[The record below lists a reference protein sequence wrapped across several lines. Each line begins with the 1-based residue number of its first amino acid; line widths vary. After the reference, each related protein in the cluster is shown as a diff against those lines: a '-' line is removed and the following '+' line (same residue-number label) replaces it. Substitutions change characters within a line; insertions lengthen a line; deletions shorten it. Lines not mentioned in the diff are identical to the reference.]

1 MMTSSEKPEDVLMT
15 HLEVATWR
23 LFSRVADP
31 HLALTPRSRSG
42 CLEPGAGVG
51 EAAAVTR
58 VRPGPDLEP
67 DLATA
72 LFCSI
77 LLMTA
82 SHLPGF
88 LARGVLARTFS
99 SFSVSMAWTWT
110 VTVAHTAVNE
120 ISRYCQSVRIKHTF
134 KKLFKSIKTQ
144 CETVDT

>member
-1 MMTSSEKPEDVLMT
+1 MMTSEKSEDVLMT

-31 HLALTPRSRSG
+31 HRDPTRRSRSG

-88 LARGVLARTFS
+88 RARGVLARTFS

-110 VTVAHTAVNE
+110 VAHTAVNE
-120 ISRYCQSVRIKHTF
+120 ISRNCHNVRRTHTST
-134 KKLFKSIKTQ
+134 KLFKSIRTQ

>member
-1 MMTSSEKPEDVLMT
+1 MMTSEKSEDVLMT

-31 HLALTPRSRSG
+31 HRDPTPRSRSG

-88 LARGVLARTFS
+88 RARGVLARTFS

-110 VTVAHTAVNE
+110 VVAHTAVNE
-120 ISRYCQSVRIKHTF
+120 ISRNCHNVRRKHTST
-134 KKLFKSIKTQ
+134 KLFKSIRTQ

>member
-1 MMTSSEKPEDVLMT
+1 MT

-31 HLALTPRSRSG
+31 HRDPSPRSRSG

-88 LARGVLARTFS
+88 RARGVLARTFS
-99 SFSVSMAWTWT
+99 SFSVSMAWTL
-110 VTVAHTAVNE
+110 VLQKVPSE
-120 ISRYCQSVRIKHTF
+120 GS
-134 KKLFKSIKTQ
+134 
-144 CETVDT
+144 

>member
-1 MMTSSEKPEDVLMT
+1 MMTSEKSEDVLMT

-31 HLALTPRSRSG
+31 HRDPTPRSRSG

-88 LARGVLARTFS
+88 RARGVLARTFS

-110 VTVAHTAVNE
+110 WTVAHTAVNE
-120 ISRYCQSVRIKHTF
+120 ISRYCQSVRRKHTF
-134 KKLFKSIKTQ
+134 TKIFKYIRTQ